1 MKRKTFDTETWIGQG
16 EALLKLG
23 LNVSKENTIH
33 HETMNTI
40 ALNLPLLR
48 KALNAGKN
56 DKAEKI
62 TNELNSLNS
71 DIDDKVWKIWSTRIR
86 VKKNNEKKNTVRLE
100 NESLTYVKDYS
111 KAKKTTV
118 NSLLKDLNH
127 EYFFVEKSQKK
138 YLDSFIELTVE
149 EKTLFNFICRKL
161 VNCIKEKE
169 KIDLTKIA
177 LEARGEIP
185 VRGNIYQFGSLNHKI
200 EPTVNYTKKPL
211 KKVLQQGSIIYL
223 VEPLP
228 RRILRLLVLLRQRY
242 LN

>member
-16 EALLKLG
+16 EALLELG
-23 LNVSKENTIH
+23 LNVSKEDTIH

-48 KALNAGKN
+48 KAFNAGKK

-111 KAKKTTV
+111 KAKNTTV
-118 NSLLKDLNH
+118 NSLLKGLNH

-138 YLDSFIELTVE
+138 YLDAFAKLKYK
-149 EKTLFNFICRKL
+149 EKRIFRIICRKI
-161 VNCIKEKE
+161 VNRIQEG
-169 KIDLTKIA
+169 KIINLAEITH
-177 LEARGEIP
+177 EARGKKVYDFHTEFELP
-185 VRGNIYQFGSLNHKI
+185 HNGSKPSKRGIKPLSKRNVDGLVVHEI
-200 EPTVNYTKKPL
+200 EPLSQSIL
-211 KKVLQQGSIIYL
+211 K
-223 VEPLP
+223 
-228 RRILRLLVLLRQRY
+228 LLVLLRRRY
-242 LN
+242 LP